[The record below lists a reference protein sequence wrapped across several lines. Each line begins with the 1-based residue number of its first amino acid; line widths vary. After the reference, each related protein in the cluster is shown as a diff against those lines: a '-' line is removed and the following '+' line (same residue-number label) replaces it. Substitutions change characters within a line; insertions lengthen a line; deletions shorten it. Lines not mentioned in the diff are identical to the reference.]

1 MSVEASL
8 PVFTVTEISLTLK
21 RFIEQTFDRVRVRG
35 EISGL
40 KRAAS
45 GHLYFALKDQDSVLD
60 AVCWRPAAQRFKA
73 ALDNGLEVIVT
84 GRLTSYPARSRYQI
98 LVDAIELA
106 GTGALLKVLEDRR
119 RKLEAEGLFAA
130 ERKRPIPYLPDVI
143 GVVTSPTGAVI
154 KDILHRLADRFPRH
168 VLLWP
173 VAVQGQGA
181 AEQIAAAIE
190 GFNRL
195 PAGGAVPR
203 PDVLIVAR
211 GGGSLEDLWAFN
223 EEITVRA
230 AAGSAIPLIAA
241 VGHETDT
248 TLIDFAADLRAPTP
262 TAAAELAVPVRADL
276 IARVLG
282 LASRQ
287 ISAFSRTLEERRT
300 RLTAAARGLPQPVRL
315 LALARQRL
323 DDWSERF
330 DNALTVGL
338 QARQQRLQQAVARL
352 VSPAERIARDRERLA
367 NAARGLDRALEQILK
382 DRRSRLQQ
390 AGAVLASCSY
400 ERVLERGFALVLDR
414 AGHALASVAS
424 LTPGLAVRL
433 RLHDGE
439 AGARIEDGA
448 AAEGGS
454 PQPAKAPSTQPAS
467 RRAPGRGKPPGG
479 QGSLF

>member
-1 MSVEASL
+1 MPGTAPVSLEASL

-35 EISGL
+35 EISGF

-60 AVCWRPAAQRFKA
+60 AVCWRGAAQRFKA

-106 GTGALLKVLEDRR
+106 GAGALLKLLEERR
-119 RKLEAEGLFAA
+119 RKLDAEGLFAA
-130 ERKRPIPYLPDVI
+130 QRKRPIPYLPDVI
-143 GVVTSPTGAVI
+143 GVITSPTGAVI

-195 PAGGAVPR
+195 PAGGEVPR

-223 EEITVRA
+223 EEIVVRA
-230 AAGSAIPLIAA
+230 AAASAIPLIAA

-248 TLIDFAADLRAPTP
+248 TLIDFAADVRAPTP
-262 TAAAELAVPVRADL
+262 TAAAEFAVPVRSEL

-287 ISAFSRTLEERRT
+287 ISAAGRMLEERRT
-300 RLTAAARGLPQPVRL
+300 RLTAASRGLPQPLRL
-315 LALARQRL
+315 LALVRQRL

-330 DNALTVGL
+330 ENALAVGL
-338 QARQQRLQQAVARL
+338 QARRQRLQQA
-352 VSPAERIARDRERLA
+352 
-367 NAARGLDRALEQILK
+367 AA
-382 DRRSRLQQ
+382 
-390 AGAVLASCSY
+390 
-400 ERVLERGFALVLDR
+400 
-414 AGHALASVAS
+414 
-424 LTPGLAVRL
+424 
-433 RLHDGE
+433 
-439 AGARIEDGA
+439 
-448 AAEGGS
+448 
-454 PQPAKAPSTQPAS
+454 
-467 RRAPGRGKPPGG
+467 
-479 QGSLF
+479 